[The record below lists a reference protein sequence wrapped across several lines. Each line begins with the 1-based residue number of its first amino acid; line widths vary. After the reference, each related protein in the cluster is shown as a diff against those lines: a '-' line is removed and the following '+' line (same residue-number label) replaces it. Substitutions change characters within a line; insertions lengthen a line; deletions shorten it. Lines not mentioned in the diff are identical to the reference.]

1 MRHERGVFANS
12 NIRQRELIAWFD
24 AQEQK
29 PLLRVASRTET
40 VEPFDPLHRGRRA
53 DDFRIPERIVE
64 VYAAGEPGE
73 QGRQGGKKAHTQM
86 ELS

>member
-12 NIRQRELIAWFD
+12 NIRQRELIAWLD

-40 VEPFDPLHRGRRA
+40 VQAIDPLHRGRRA

-64 VYAAGEPGE
+64 IYAAGEPGE
-73 QGRQGGKKAHTQM
+73 QGMTIFVSSGVW
-86 ELS
+86 LFI